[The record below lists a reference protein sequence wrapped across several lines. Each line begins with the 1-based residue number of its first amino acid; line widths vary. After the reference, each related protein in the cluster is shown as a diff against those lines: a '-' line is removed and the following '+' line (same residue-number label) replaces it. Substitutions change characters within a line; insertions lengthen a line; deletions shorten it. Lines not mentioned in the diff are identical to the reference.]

1 MEYISLGSNCSITHQ
16 LSKFGLRKCAYPFD
30 WTKITLGQLISI
42 LVEDFNDYSKSLEFV
57 SISNIHP
64 IIEPRTETND
74 LSNDLTS
81 SSSLI
86 LTNKF
91 KIKFAHELGE
101 KYQLD
106 EFKNRLEERVKRF
119 KDLGD
124 KDICFVRIELSPL
137 NQSWY
142 SNIMKLYSLLCGYSS
157 NFILILIICSKLEF
171 QFPPNVKIYRFDKF
185 DPDWKMDTIDWN
197 KIFNK
202 N

>member
-1 MEYISLGSNCSITHQ
+1 MEYISLGSNCSITYQ
-16 LSKFGLRKCAYPFD
+16 LSKLGLRKCAYPFD
-30 WTKITLGQLISI
+30 WTKITLNQLISI

-57 SISNIHP
+57 SISHIHP
-64 IIEPRTETND
+64 IIEPGTDTN
-74 LSNDLTS
+74 SNDLIS

-86 LTNKF
+86 LTNKY
-91 KIKFAHELGE
+91 KIKFAHEFGE

-119 KDLGD
+119 RDLGD
-124 KDICFVRIELSPL
+124 KDICFIRIELSPL

-142 SNIMKLYSLLCGYSS
+142 SNIIKLHSLLCSYSS
-157 NFILILIICSKLEF
+157 NFKVILIICSKLEF
-171 QFPPNVKIYRFDKF
+171 VFPPNIQIYRFYKF

-197 KIFNK
+197 EIFNK

>member
-16 LSKFGLRKCAYPFD
+16 LSKLGLRKCAYPFD

-57 SISNIHP
+57 SISHIHP
-64 IIEPRTETND
+64 IIEPETDTN
-74 LSNDLTS
+74 SNDLIS

-86 LTNKF
+86 LTNKY
-91 KIKFAHELGE
+91 KIKFAHELKA

-106 EFKNRLEERVKRF
+106 EFKNRLEERVNRF
-119 KDLGD
+119 RDLGD

-142 SNIMKLYSLLCGYSS
+142 SNIMKLYSLLCRYSS
-157 NFILILIICSKLEF
+157 NFKLILIICSKLQF
-171 QFPPNVKIYRFDKF
+171 QFPPNIEIYRFDKF

-197 KIFNK
+197 TIFNK

>member
-16 LSKFGLRKCAYPFD
+16 LSKLGLRKCAYPFD
-30 WTKITLGQLISI
+30 WTKITLNQLISI
-42 LVEDFNDYSKSLEFV
+42 LAEDFNDYSKSLEFV

-64 IIEPRTETND
+64 IIKPRTETN
-74 LSNDLTS
+74 SNDLIS

-86 LTNKF
+86 LTNKY

-106 EFKNRLEERVKRF
+106 EFKNILEERVKRF
-119 KDLGD
+119 RDLGD
-124 KDICFVRIELSPL
+124 KDVCFVRIEQSPL

-142 SNIMKLYSLLCGYSS
+142 SNIIKLHSLLCCYSS
-157 NFILILIICSKLEF
+157 NFKLILIICSKLEF
-171 QFPPNVKIYRFDKF
+171 QFPPNIKIYRFDKF
-185 DPDWKMDTIDWN
+185 DLDWKMDTLDWN
-197 KIFNK
+197 ELFKK